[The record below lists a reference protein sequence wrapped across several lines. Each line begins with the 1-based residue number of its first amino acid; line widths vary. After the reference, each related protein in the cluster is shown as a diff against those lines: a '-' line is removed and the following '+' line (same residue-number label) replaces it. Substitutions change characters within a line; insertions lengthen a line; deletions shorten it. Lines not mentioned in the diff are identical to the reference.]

1 MQGGSMQNE
10 ANVVSIFSRGKK
22 ENQENGLSPE
32 VSSESLE
39 KLSFAEVMR
48 RNAENSERLKKERE
62 KANRNVI
69 RSYRLKP
76 R

>member
-1 MQGGSMQNE
+1 MQGGSQEN
-10 ANVVSIFSRGKK
+10 NVVSIFSRKNVEEHAEGKAA
-22 ENQENGLSPE
+22 
-32 VSSESLE
+32 VSEE
-39 KLSFAEVMR
+39 LSFAEVMR
-48 RNAENSERLKKERE
+48 RNDENTERLRKERE

>member
-1 MQGGSMQNE
+1 MQGGSTQE
-10 ANVVSIFSRGKK
+10 DNVVSIFSRKNAEKK
-22 ENQENGLSPE
+22 SDSKESATEN
-32 VSSESLE
+32 
-39 KLSFAEVMR
+39 LSFTEVMQ
-48 RNAENSERLKKERE
+48 RNNDNVERLRKERE